1 MSATLLPATDSAT
14 HHEWLMRP
22 HTEDTVNALMTQQN
36 ISREVAQFMT
46 MRAIDD
52 DYKLWLNPSLK
63 EHTPDPAIITDMSK
77 AAQRIAHAIKTIE
90 TIGIISDYDVD
101 GVTAAA
107 QLVRFL
113 RHYDAPHAVR
123 IPKREQG
130 YGPNE
135 QLLDELTKEG
145 ASLFVSLDSGTA
157 SGALWKTVS
166 HDVIVVD
173 HHLCAD
179 PLTIHGFVNPQR
191 DDDTSG
197 LTMMCASG
205 LTFLLLIEL
214 RRTLR
219 RDGMSDCD
227 LLPLLDYA
235 CLGTLCD
242 MVPLTSFNR
251 VLTRAGLHKLQSKG
265 ASHHGLRELMKVA
278 AIKPE
283 HISTNDITFGLGP
296 RLNAAGRMEHAK
308 SALHL
313 LTTDHDGEA
322 FILAKKL
329 DELNKDRQQQE
340 QVHSAKIIK
349 SLDEKTHQPFI
360 LERGNFHEGVVGLL
374 ASRLANRYQT
384 LALVLYEK
392 EDGHYAGSVRSGN
405 GVHIGDVLAAARQN
419 NCIVQGG
426 GHAAAGGLTL
436 AANQWDDFEAFLTT
450 TLANHQPPTPQW
462 LIDFDR
468 PLADIQSVMSAL
480 TAFAPWGMNHPPPLV
495 LCRNLSVHDVRFIKD
510 GHLRCRLRDTDD
522 NSWEAIAFR
531 AYNTPLGDVLHK
543 NEGLARPLLLRLSD
557 GMDSIHIVDTANDGR
572 PHHRLRDTDDN
583 S

>member
-1 MSATLLPATDSAT
+1 MPKTLLPATESVT

-22 HTEDTVNALMTQQN
+22 YTQDAVNALMTQQS

-52 DYKLWLNPSLK
+52 DFELWLTPSLK
-63 EHTPDPAIITDMSK
+63 DHTPDPAIITDMSK
-77 AAQRIAHAIKTIE
+77 AAQRIAHAIKTNE

-123 IPKREQG
+123 IPHRQEG
-130 YGPNE
+130 YGPNPN
-135 QLLDELTKEG
+135 LLKELTNEG
-145 ASLFVSLDSGTA
+145 ASLLVSLDGGTA

-173 HHLCAD
+173 HHLCIE
-179 PLTIHGFVNPQR
+179 PLSIHGFINPQR

-219 RDGMSDCD
+219 HEHDMSDCD
-227 LLPLLDYA
+227 LLPLLDFA

-242 MVPLTSFNR
+242 MVPLTGFNR
-251 VLTRAGLHKLQSKG
+251 VLTRVGLRQLQNKG
-265 ASHHGLRELMKVA
+265 ASHHGISALMEVA
-278 AIKPE
+278 AIK
-283 HISTNDITFGLGP
+283 HDKISTNDITFGLGP

-313 LTTDHDGEA
+313 LTTDHEGEA
-322 FILAKKL
+322 FVLAK
-329 DELNKDRQQQE
+329 ELNDLNKERQLQE

-349 SLDEKTHQPFI
+349 ELSGKPHQPFI

-374 ASRLANRYQT
+374 ASRLANRYET

-392 EDGHYAGSVRSGN
+392 QNGHLSGSVRSGN

-436 AANQWDDFEAFLTT
+436 AAQQWDDFETFLTE
-450 TLANHQPPTPQW
+450 TLTNHQPPTPQR

-468 PLADIQSVMSAL
+468 PLADIGSVMGTTDGFCTVGHESSA
-480 TAFAPWGMNHPPPLV
+480 AVGAVP
-495 LCRNLSVHDVRFIKD
+495 RFI
-510 GHLRCRLRDTDD
+510 GARCAVYQRRSFTL
-522 NSWEAIAFR
+522 S
-531 AYNTPLGDVLHK
+531 
-543 NEGLARPLLLRLSD
+543 LA
-557 GMDSIHIVDTANDGR
+557 
-572 PHHRLRDTDDN
+572 
-583 S
+583 

>member
-1 MSATLLPATDSAT
+1 
-14 HHEWLMRP
+14 
-22 HTEDTVNALMTQQN
+22 
-36 ISREVAQFMT
+36 
-46 MRAIDD
+46 
-52 DYKLWLNPSLK
+52 
-63 EHTPDPAIITDMSK
+63 MSK
-77 AAQRIAHAIKTIE
+77 AATRIAHAIKTKE

-113 RHYDAPHAVR
+113 RHYDAPHTVR
-123 IPKREQG
+123 IPHRQEG

-135 QLLDELTKEG
+135 NLLNELTHEG
-145 ASLFVSLDSGTA
+145 ANLFVSLDSGTA

-173 HHLCAD
+173 HHLCGE
-179 PLTIHGFVNPQR
+179 PLAIHGFVNPQR

-214 RRTLR
+214 RRVLR
-219 RDGMSDCD
+219 ITHGMDDCD

-242 MVPLTSFNR
+242 MVPLTNFNR
-251 VLTRAGLHKLQSKG
+251 VLTRVGLHKLQSKG
-265 ASHHGLRELMKVA
+265 ASHHGLRALMKVA
-278 AIKPE
+278 AIKHE
-283 HISTNDITFGLGP
+283 NISTSDMTFGLGP

-313 LTTDHDGEA
+313 LTTEFDGEG
-322 FILAKKL
+322 FILAQKL
-329 DELNKDRQQQE
+329 DELNKERQQQE
-340 QVHSAKIIK
+340 QSHSKLII
-349 SLDEKTHQPFI
+349 SRLADEPHQPFI
-360 LERGNFHEGVVGLL
+360 LARGDFHAGVVGLL

-384 LALVLYEK
+384 LAFVLYEK
-392 EDGHYAGSVRSGN
+392 ENGHYAGSVRSGN

-436 AANQWDDFEAFLTT
+436 AADQWDDFEAFLTT
-450 TLANHQPPTPQW
+450 TLDNHQPPTPQW

-468 PLADIQSVMSAL
+468 PLADIQSVMSTL

-495 LCRNLSVHDVRFIKD
+495 LCRNLAVHNVRFVRD
-510 GHLRCRLRDTDD
+510 GHLVCRLCDTHD

-531 AYNTPLGDVLHK
+531 AYKTPLGDILHK
-543 NEGLARPLLLRLSD
+543 DEGLARPLLLRLND
-557 GMDSIHIVDTANDGR
+557 GMDSIHIVDTAKSNTA
-572 PHHRLRDTDDN
+572 LNT
-583 S
+583 

>member
-1 MSATLLPATDSAT
+1 MPKTLLPATESVT

-22 HTEDTVNALMTQQN
+22 HTHDAVTHLMTQQN
-36 ISREVAQFMT
+36 ISHEVAQFMT

-52 DYKLWLNPSLK
+52 DYQLWLTPSLK
-63 EHTPDPAIITDMSK
+63 EHTPDPAIIADMSK
-77 AAQRIAHAIKTIE
+77 AATRIAHAIKTNE

-123 IPKREQG
+123 IPHRREG
-130 YGPNE
+130 YGPNAN
-135 QLLDELTKEG
+135 LLNELTNEG
-145 ASLFVSLDSGTA
+145 ISLLVSLDSGTA
-157 SGALWKTVS
+157 SGALWQTVS

-173 HHLCAD
+173 HHLCAES
-179 PLTIHGFVNPQR
+179 LTIHGFINPQR

-219 RDGMSDCD
+219 RDGMNDYD
-227 LLPLLDYA
+227 LMPLLDYA

-242 MVPLTSFNR
+242 MVPLTAFNR
-251 VLTRAGLHKLQSKG
+251 VLTRVGLRQLQNKG
-265 ASHHGLRELMKVA
+265 ASHHGLRALMKVA
-278 AIKPE
+278 AIK
-283 HISTNDITFGLGP
+283 HDKISTSDMTFGLGP
-296 RLNAAGRMEHAK
+296 RLNAAGRMEHAD

-313 LTTDHDGEA
+313 LTTDHEGEA
-322 FILAKKL
+322 FILAQKL
-329 DELNKDRQQQE
+329 DELNKERRQQE
-340 QVHSAKIIK
+340 QSHSKLII
-349 SLDEKTHQPFI
+349 SRLADEPHQPFI
-360 LERGNFHEGVVGLL
+360 LARGDFHAGVVGLI
-374 ASRLANRYQT
+374 ASRLANHWQT

-392 EDGHYAGSVRSGN
+392 EDGHLAGSVRSGN

-436 AANQWDDFEAFLTT
+436 AAHQWNDFEAFLTT

-462 LIDFDR
+462 LIDFDC

-495 LCRNLSVHDVRFIKD
+495 LCRDLSVHDVRFIKD
-510 GHLRCRLRDTDD
+510 GHLRCRLCD
-522 NSWEAIAFR
+522 NHGNQWNSIAFR
-531 AYNTPLGDVLHK
+531 AYKTPLGDVLHK
-543 NEGLARPLLLRLSD
+543 DEGLARPLLLRLND
-557 GMDSIHIVDTANDGR
+557 GMDSIHIVDTAKSNTA
-572 PHHRLRDTDDN
+572 LNT
-583 S
+583 